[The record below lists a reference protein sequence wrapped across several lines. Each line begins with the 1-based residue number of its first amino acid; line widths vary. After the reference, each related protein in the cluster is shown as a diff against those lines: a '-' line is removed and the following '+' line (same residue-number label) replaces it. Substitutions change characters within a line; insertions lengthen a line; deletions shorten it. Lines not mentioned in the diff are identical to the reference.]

1 MKKEIITINGP
12 AGSGKSTVA
21 DKVAKQL
28 GWRRFSSGDFMRSI
42 ARERDITPTKL
53 AKLSENDPEV
63 DKAIDA
69 KNKALADE
77 EEIVIDSRLA
87 FYFIPDSFKVYLNVT
102 IEEAA
107 RRIQKSSNK
116 DRREI
121 KSASKKNEIKDK
133 IKQRTASDKKRYR
146 KFYGIDYTDPK
157 HFDLV
162 CDTTDKSIETVVKT
176 IISGYKN
183 WQGR

>member
-28 GWRRFSSGDFMRSI
+28 GWQRFSSGSFMRSI
-42 ARERDITPTKL
+42 AHKRGITPTEL
-53 AKLSENDPEV
+53 AKLSENNPKMDEV
-63 DKAIDA
+63 IDA
-69 KNKALADE
+69 KNKALADKK
-77 EEIVIDSRLA
+77 EIVVDSRLA
-87 FYFIPDSFKVYLNVT
+87 FYFIPDSFKVYLDVT
-102 IEEAA
+102 IEEAV
-107 RRIQKSSNK
+107 RRIQKSSEES
-116 DRREI
+116 RRET
-121 KSASKKNEIKDK
+121 KSTTSNDIKDE

-162 CDTTDKSIETVVKT
+162 CNTTDKSIETVVKT
-176 IISGYKN
+176 VISGYKN